1 MINRIQ
7 DFIVPAV
14 RVLESMSPEDLAMF
28 RTNLRLVKMKKGREL
43 FREGTYPRAVYVI
56 KRGKVKLLQRGQTGV
71 ETIVHIQGPGEILGY
86 RPLLVGDKY
95 PVSAET
101 MEESAVYVLDAK
113 HFLSVLHQSAGLSNL
128 LLRALSHEFSVL
140 VNKIGAFAQKSV
152 KERTALS
159 LLILREKYR
168 NPQVKGEIEIGLS
181 RHDLAAFVGT
191 TIETIARILR
201 RLREERIIATRGR
214 KIVIRDEDAL
224 MRLAD

>member
-1 MINRIQ
+1 MKNRIK
-7 DFIVPAV
+7 DFTLPAIH
-14 RVLESMSPEDLAMF
+14 VLESMSPADVAVF
-28 RTNLRLVKMKKGREL
+28 RRNLKLLKMKKGREL
-43 FREGTYPRAVYVI
+43 FREGTYPRAVFII
-56 KRGKVKLLQRGQTGV
+56 KRGKVKLVQRGQTGV

-101 MEESAVYVLDAK
+101 MEESAIYVIPAK
-113 HFLSVLHQSAGLSNL
+113 HFLAALNQSAGLSNV
-128 LLRALSHEFSVL
+128 LLRALSHEFTIL
-140 VNKIGAFAQKSV
+140 VNKIGSFAQKSV

-168 NPQVKGEIEIGLS
+168 NPQVKGDVEIALS

-201 RLREERIIATRGR
+201 RLREERIIVTHGR
-214 KIVIRDEDAL
+214 KIIIRDEVAL
-224 MRLAD
+224 LRMAD